1 MIAKRTAVF
10 SETLS
15 CCNIHSYKDA
25 HIFYEY
31 EIIGY
36 YENKARYEYCRRT
49 SSAVQKTNRAA
60 VQVVPF
66 ALHGLY
72 KKNTIGW
79 PTMFLRMFSM
89 IVLL

>member
-36 YENKARYEYCRRT
+36 YENKARYERPLLSKKQIEQLYRSYRLPFMGYIKKTLSVGRRC
-49 SSAVQKTNRAA
+49 
-60 VQVVPF
+60 
-66 ALHGLY
+66 
-72 KKNTIGW
+72 
-79 PTMFLRMFSM
+79 FSGCFP
-89 IVLL
+89 